1 MRGNGKWLA
10 QQHGLRLV
18 ARLVLGCAILFSL
31 VGFAPE
37 TANMHP
43 QVERPAGSPADRVS
57 WLMEHMSVEQKVGQL
72 LLVYFEGPALSPELG
87 TLLLDCHA
95 GGILLFSAAGNIA
108 SVEQVADL
116 ITQAQ
121 QEAVG
126 QPGGVPLFV
135 AVDQEGGAVA
145 RLRDGVAVVPSQMAV
160 AAGGSVEKASA
171 LYRIN
176 AQQLVA
182 MGINMNLAPVLDVN
196 TNPANPVIGTRSF
209 GSDPAQVAAYGRA
222 AIEAI
227 QATGVVATA
236 KHFPGHGDTAIDSH
250 IGLPVVEHGRERLE
264 AVELVPFRAAI
275 AANVDAIMT
284 AHLLVPAIDDDPT
297 RPATL
302 SPKVLIELL
311 RGELGYQ
318 GLIVSDALGMGALA
332 QHYTLPDAAVLAVQA
347 GVDVLTFGDGGV
359 SWAQDEVAVYQR
371 LLEAVS
377 TGEISAQRLDDAVR
391 RILTTKDRRGILDWS
406 HTPEALGDAVGNAG
420 QSALAAMAY
429 DDSITLLRD
438 DADLVPVAASDR
450 LLVLTRQNPTVWS
463 VALADHPGEVRV
475 LYMPADPSTEYIA
488 QAVTA
493 AATADK
499 VILATYA
506 ANSHPALAQ
515 LIQALA
521 AHPRIVI
528 SLSGPYDLQT
538 LAASDP
544 ATDPR
549 SSLLVAYDSTEGSVR
564 ALSRAL
570 DGAITPQGRLPVEVD
585 GLYPLGAGLIP

>member
-1 MRGNGKWLA
+1 M
-10 QQHGLRLV
+10 RLV
-18 ARLVLGCAILFSL
+18 ARLVLGCAILLSL
-31 VGFAPE
+31 VGFAPKAASVRPEVE
-37 TANMHP
+37 T
-43 QVERPAGSPADRVS
+43 PAGSSAERVS
-57 WLMEHMSVEQKVGQL
+57 WLMQHMSVEQKVGQL

-87 TLLLDCHA
+87 TLLRDCHA
-95 GGILLFSAAGNIA
+95 GGILLFSAAGNIT

-116 ITQAQ
+116 IAQAQ
-121 QEAVG
+121 QEATG

-145 RLRDGVAVVPSQMAV
+145 RLRDGVAVVPSQMGV

-176 AQQLVA
+176 AQQLAA

-209 GSDPAQVAAYGRA
+209 GSDAAQVAAYGRA

-236 KHFPGHGDTAIDSH
+236 KHFPGHGDTAVDSH
-250 IGLPVVEHGRERLE
+250 VGLPVVEHGRERLE
-264 AVELVPFRAAI
+264 AVELAPFRAAI
-275 AANVDAIMT
+275 AADVDAIMT

-302 SPKVLIELL
+302 SPKVLTELL

-347 GVDVLTFGDGGV
+347 GVDVLTFGDAGT

-371 LLEAVS
+371 LLQAVG

-391 RILTTKDRRGILDWS
+391 RILMTKDRRGILDWS
-406 HTPEALGDAVGNAG
+406 PTPEALRDTVGNAG

-438 DADLVPVAASDR
+438 DAGLVPVAASDR
-450 LLVLTRQNPTVWS
+450 LLVLTRQNPTLWS
-463 VALADHPGEVRV
+463 VALAGHPGEVRV

-488 QAVTA
+488 QAITA

-499 VILATYA
+499 VIIATYA
-506 ANSHPALAQ
+506 ANSHPAQAQ

-521 AHPRIVI
+521 AYPRVVI

-538 LAASDP
+538 LAISDP
-544 ATDPR
+544 APGHS

-570 DGAITPQGRLPVEVD
+570 DGAIPPQGRLPVEVE
-585 GLYPLGAGLIP
+585 GLYPLGAGFIP